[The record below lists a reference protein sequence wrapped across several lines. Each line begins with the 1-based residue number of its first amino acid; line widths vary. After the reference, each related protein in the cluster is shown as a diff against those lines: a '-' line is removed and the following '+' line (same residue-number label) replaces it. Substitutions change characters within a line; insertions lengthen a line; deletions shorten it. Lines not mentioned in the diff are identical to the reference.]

1 MPHILKKYVQLLHT
15 KGDKEAMLHKMED
28 SQKNEYGRSPFQHT
42 EFSCLLRGCGK
53 RCITNLSVQE
63 NHQKAIA
70 DHNAQVPSLWS
81 HIDDLE
87 DRHHQNNI
95 HIRGMPEVIQQEDLL
110 PTVTSIIKTLL
121 RNGPNCH

>member
-1 MPHILKKYVQLLHT
+1 MADL
-15 KGDKEAMLHKMED
+15 
-28 SQKNEYGRSPFQHT
+28 RSSIQSFHVCFEVVENVVLP
-42 EFSCLLRGCGK
+42 
-53 RCITNLSVQE
+53 ILSVQE